1 MCLLYEL
8 SKSRPLCENIVA
20 MNGAILMLVKTVS
33 SYSDNV
39 VTVERA
45 DETLDNLEKCD
56 GSVRPM
62 AENGRLQPLLK
73 RLVEGILSTS

>member
-45 DETLDNLEKCD
+45 GETLDNLEKCD